1 MIFHNRST
9 ISTISAREI
18 VYIALPNGMFHH
30 LKQTVLQCNKA
41 HIAEQKNTFRA
52 SKNVNS

>member
-9 ISTISAREI
+9 ISTVSAREI
-18 VYIALPNGMFHH
+18 VYTALPNGLFQVM
-30 LKQTVLQCNKA
+30 KQTVWECNEA

-52 SKNVNS
+52 SKNVNH

>member
-9 ISTISAREI
+9 ISTVSAREI
-18 VYIALPNGMFHH
+18 VYIALP
-30 LKQTVLQCNKA
+30 KTVLQCNEA

-52 SKNVNS
+52 SKNVNH

>member
-1 MIFHNRST
+1 MIFHHRST
-9 ISTISAREI
+9 ISTVSAREI
-18 VYIALPNGMFHH
+18 VYIALPNGLFHH

>member
-1 MIFHNRST
+1 MIFHNRSA
-9 ISTISAREI
+9 ISTVSTREI
-18 VYIALPNGMFHH
+18 VYIALPNSLFHH